1 MLKALLKQ
9 QMFFMK
15 ETKMQNNFIFFFYL
29 LAFLLYIPT
38 VILGTF
44 LKPSAKKQISPPT
57 PQSILARIKKG
68 SKYTKQ
74 ALEDFEKLFL
84 NAQSCDQTLWFE
96 IIKEFALSQNLEIKE
111 ITSLQEK
118 LKQNNPDLQNE
129 IALTISVAIKERK

>member
-1 MLKALLKQ
+1 
-9 QMFFMK
+9 
-15 ETKMQNNFIFFFYL
+15 MQNNFIFFFYL

-38 VILGTF
+38 LILGTF
-44 LKPSAKKQISPPT
+44 LKPPTKKQISPPT

-84 NAQSCDQTLWFE
+84 NAQSCDQTLWLE
-96 IIKEFALSQNLEIKE
+96 IIKEFALSPSLEIKE

-118 LKQNNPDLQNE
+118 LKQNNPNLQNE